1 MARYCQKCAAK
12 LSADEKFCPE
22 CGTPTGAQQEE
33 QTPHAKKADV
43 REQRRAQRRDDQSVD
58 TPQTQNGEQSDNRVS
73 GDARSH
79 VTRET
84 QDDIS
89 PDWNR
94 TAREN
99 CNSSRSDMPPRSKNT
114 SWRWSEIL
122 RHKTILWIV
131 IAAVIFFLLEEPF
144 ESIENTVNLWLN
156 TEVGNTHS
164 TIVYNFDIV
173 FLGGGALRLIY
184 SPLLSLVLLK
194 LFLTVTRRPVPEEVL
209 DARTPGKSKGGFKW
223 HVFYSLFLSYVVL
236 FVLVTITNRISH
248 TFLDSSTGTGVA
260 LGLLLA
266 LLDFVLTG
274 VFFRLFN
281 KAMIG
286 KCRSNDKLV
295 FEMKAGKHVDE
306 LPKSMRD
313 ERDLAKVVACLE
325 KYRATTVNGAVT
337 YVRVLDAIKKITIG
351 AAVVGTIVAALLMI
365 VTFGTINSEIRS
377 WEEMAEEERKKAW
390 VADAIRKYY

>member
-1 MARYCQKCAAK
+1 M
-12 LSADEKFCPE
+12 
-22 CGTPTGAQQEE
+22 
-33 QTPHAKKADV
+33 
-43 REQRRAQRRDDQSVD
+43 
-58 TPQTQNGEQSDNRVS
+58 
-73 GDARSH
+73 
-79 VTRET
+79 
-84 QDDIS
+84 
-89 PDWNR
+89 
-94 TAREN
+94 
-99 CNSSRSDMPPRSKNT
+99 
-114 SWRWSEIL
+114 
-122 RHKTILWIV
+122 
-131 IAAVIFFLLEEPF
+131 
-144 ESIENTVNLWLN
+144 
-156 TEVGNTHS
+156 
-164 TIVYNFDIV
+164 
-173 FLGGGALRLIY
+173 
-184 SPLLSLVLLK
+184 
-194 LFLTVTRRPVPEEVL
+194 
-209 DARTPGKSKGGFKW
+209 
-223 HVFYSLFLSYVVL
+223 VL

-295 FEMKAGKHVDE
+295 FEIKAGKHVDE

>member
-22 CGTPTGAQQEE
+22 CGTPTGAQ
-33 QTPHAKKADV
+33 
-43 REQRRAQRRDDQSVD
+43 RRDDQSVD
-58 TPQTQNGEQSDNRVS
+58 TPQTQNGEQPDNRAS
-73 GDARSH
+73 GNARSH

-99 CNSSRSDMPPRSKNT
+99 CNSSRSDMPPQSKNT

-144 ESIENTVNLWLN
+144 ESIENIVNLWLN

-173 FLGGGALRLIY
+173 FLGGGALRLIC

-236 FVLVTITNRISH
+236 FVLVTITNRISN
-248 TFLDSSTGTGVA
+248 TFLDSSTGTGIA
-260 LGLLLA
+260 LAFLLA
-266 LLDFVLTG
+266 ALDFVLTG
-274 VFFRLFN
+274 VFFRLLN

-306 LPKSMRD
+306 LPKNMRD

-325 KYRATTVNGAVT
+325 KYRATTINGAVT
-337 YVRVLDAIKKITIG
+337 YVRVLDAIKKIMIG

-365 VTFGTINSEIRS
+365 VTFGTINSEIKS

>member
-22 CGTPTGAQQEE
+22 CGTPTGTQQEE

-43 REQRRAQRRDDQSVD
+43 REQRRAQRRDDQSAD
-58 TPQTQNGEQSDNRVS
+58 TPQTQNGEQPDNRAS

-99 CNSSRSDMPPRSKNT
+99 CNSSRSDMPPRFKNT

-173 FLGGGALRLIY
+173 FLGGGALRLIC

-223 HVFYSLFLSYVVL
+223 HVFYSLF
-236 FVLVTITNRISH
+236 VLVTITNCISH
-248 TFLDSSTGTGVA
+248 TFLDSSTGTGIA

-325 KYRATTVNGAVT
+325 KYRATTINGAVT